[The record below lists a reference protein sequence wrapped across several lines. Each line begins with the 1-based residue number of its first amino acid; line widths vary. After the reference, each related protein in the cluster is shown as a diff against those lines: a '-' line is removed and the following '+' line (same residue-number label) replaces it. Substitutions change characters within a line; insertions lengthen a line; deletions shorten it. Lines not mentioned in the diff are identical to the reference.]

1 MDHVKLG
8 PRLGQDVMLP
18 SPGGKKKHDVD
29 FVVGQEKTVWPS
41 IILLYLSVN
50 LSQGKDTIHFADL
63 PATLATW
70 GVDTGYPDTGYPPLA
85 THKADTGYP
94 DTGYPTLATQRWRH
108 WLPSI
113 CNL

>member
-1 MDHVKLG
+1 MQWGNAFHFFLEFSKAWG
-8 PRLGQDVMLP
+8 
-18 SPGGKKKHDVD
+18 
-29 FVVGQEKTVWPS
+29 
-41 IILLYLSVN
+41 LL
-50 LSQGKDTIHFADL
+50 L

-70 GVDTGYPDTGYPPLA
+70 GVDTGYPDTGYPTLA